1 MCGGSG
7 VIVVDESVV
16 AREVVSYVK
25 DELGIYCDPG
35 DTGQRHEG
43 ECGVEQDFV
52 VPPNAALRKE

>member
-1 MCGGSG
+1 M
-7 VIVVDESVV
+7 IVVDESMVT
-16 AREVVSYVK
+16 REVVRYVEDK
-25 DELGIYCDPG
+25 LGIYCDPG